1 MRDMFTRVLLALLLP
16 LSLSAC
22 DHAPSRDIFGS
33 FFPAWMLCA
42 LGGIVA
48 AVAVYRLALKSG
60 IDAFIPAKL
69 IVYAGLAASLTFLL
83 WLWWFG
89 N

>member
-1 MRDMFTRVLLALLLP
+1 MASTSLLP
-16 LSLSAC
+16 LFLSAC

-33 FFPAWMLCA
+33 YFPAWMLCA
-42 LGGIVA
+42 LGGIA
-48 AVAVYRLALKSG
+48 ASVVVHLLALKSG

-69 IVYAGLAASLTFLL
+69 IVYVGLAVSLTFLL